1 MHLNIPVGSDIFD
14 SNRRHANRNQKLF
27 ENHGIAAFNVMGAI
41 GSGKTTLIE
50 LAIERLGDKYQ
61 IGVVAGDIVADI
73 DASRFESHNVPTV
86 AMNTGKECHLD
97 AHLVDHAI
105 KDLPLADLDLVF
117 IENVG
122 NLICPTDFELGEHRR
137 VVIVSVSEG
146 DDIVAK
152 HPMIF
157 LSSDIVVVNKVDI
170 AEFVGADPDK
180 MVDDA
185 TTINPKITTLKTS
198 AKTGEGIDA
207 WIGWI
212 EACLRDCRVNS

>member
-1 MHLNIPVGSDIFD
+1 MHLNIPIGSDIFD
-14 SNRRHANRNQKLF
+14 SNRRHANRNQNLF
-27 ENHGIAAFNVMGAI
+27 ESHGIAAFNVMGAI

-50 LAIERLGDKYQ
+50 LAIERLGDRYR

-73 DASRFESHNVPTV
+73 DASRFKSHDVPTV

-105 KDLPLADLDLVF
+105 KDLPLADLDLVV

-198 AKTGEGIDA
+198 AKVGEGIDT
-207 WIGWI
+207 WIEWI
-212 EACLRDCRVNS
+212 EACLRDCRVKS

>member
-1 MHLNIPVGSDIFD
+1 MHLNIPIGSDIFD
-14 SNRRHANRNQKLF
+14 ANRRHANRNQKLF
-27 ENHGIAAFNVMGAI
+27 KSHGIAAFNVMGAI

-50 LAIERLGDKYQ
+50 LAIERLGDRYR

-73 DASRFESHNVPTV
+73 DASRFKSHDVPTV

-105 KDLPLADLDLVF
+105 KDLPLADLDLVV

-122 NLICPTDFELGEHRR
+122 NLICPTDFELGENRR
-137 VVIVSVSEG
+137 VVVVSVSEG

-157 LSSDIVVVNKVDI
+157 LSSDIVIVNKVDI

-185 TTINPKITTLKTS
+185 TTINPKITALKTS
-198 AKTGEGIDA
+198 AKAGEGIDT
-207 WIGWI
+207 WIDWI
-212 EACLRDCRVNS
+212 EACLRDCRVKS

>member
-1 MHLNIPVGSDIFD
+1 MHLNIPIGSDIFD

-27 ENHGIAAFNVMGAI
+27 ESHGIAAFNVMGAI

-50 LAIERLGDKYQ
+50 LAIERLGDRYQ

-73 DASRFESHNVPTV
+73 DASRFKGHDVPTV

-105 KDLPLADLDLVF
+105 KDLPLADLDLVV

-207 WIGWI
+207 WIEWI
-212 EACLRDCRVNS
+212 EACLRDCRVKS